1 MRKEFKNPIN
11 QKTKIRIVEMA
22 LAILL
27 AGCLLCG
34 CSDQTT
40 AGSKEPPQSTDE
52 TDRRTGSTKDGQEG
66 KVNAWE
72 DDEEAEIL
80 LVFRRSNYAWGFYD
94 NGYVIDTKGRFHSY
108 DNGCPRPLDGDESGD
123 ILSLANYLEVIL
135 ENDQG
140 VQVFDKE
147 FVEEISKLGA
157 DLAPE
162 DEFSSEHKMCDY
174 GQETIYYFNPETRK
188 LMQCQSTGDVDQMPK
203 YKSAAKIVKLL
214 EKALKKYSKP
224 AKDTDVIPDVSRVYS
239 LGECFETEFEM
250 NILNDWAGKWI
261 VKNSDDLNTF
271 ADISGIWV
279 NYILEKMKNARME
292 NYVFFITIED
302 ASKDK
307 QVPKAFWVSGECC
320 GFVYDKE
327 KEAAADHFVCR
338 VAAVNGSVL
347 PEELISIR
355 DLDGQAWAVFN
366 EGTASREMPIEDY
379 LTIEYAKDEEF
390 VVMRVG
396 EEYLLLPG
404 GSRRVFL
411 GDCAEDLQM
420 EDGQILRIVVDGE
433 IYNGGEVGYMRDV
446 FLKKVKETTNVTY
459 QEAIEKMAFPGTEG
473 ARFWWGEH
481 VVKYCEGDHVFL
493 VVLNHEYVYAYL
505 DGELA
510 LRYEFDERE
519 GILTPFFD
527 FLETCSGDV
536 EFSQE

>member
-1 MRKEFKNPIN
+1 MRKEFKNPKN
-11 QKTKIRIVEMA
+11 QKIKIRIVEMA

-140 VQVFDKE
+140 VQVLDKE

-157 DLAPE
+157 DLTPE

-203 YKSAAKIVKLL
+203 NKSAAKIVKLL

-224 AKDTDVIPDVSRVYS
+224 AKDTDVIPDVSKVFS
-239 LGECFETEFEM
+239 LGECFEMEFEV
-250 NILNDWAGKWI
+250 NVLSEWAGKWI
-261 VKNSDDLNTF
+261 VKDTDDLSSF
-271 ADISGIWV
+271 EGLSGIRV
-279 NYILEKMKNARME
+279 SDILEKMKNGHLEDAI
-292 NYVFFITIED
+292 FFITIED
-302 ASKDK
+302 ASKEK
-307 QVPKAFWVSGECC
+307 KTLSPKAFWVSGECC
-320 GFVYDKE
+320 DFVYDKE
-327 KEAAADHFVCR
+327 KEKEADHYICR
-338 VAAVNGSVL
+338 VAAVSGGKL
-347 PEELISIR
+347 PADLNSIR
-355 DLDGQAWAVFN
+355 DLEGQAWTVY
-366 EGTASREMPIEDY
+366 T
-379 LTIEYAKDEEF
+379 
-390 VVMRVG
+390 
-396 EEYLLLPG
+396 PG
-404 GSRRVFL
+404 
-411 GDCAEDLQM
+411 D
-420 EDGQILRIVVDGE
+420 
-433 IYNGGEVGYMRDV
+433 
-446 FLKKVKETTNVTY
+446 
-459 QEAIEKMAFPGTEG
+459 
-473 ARFWWGEH
+473 
-481 VVKYCEGDHVFL
+481 
-493 VVLNHEYVYAYL
+493 
-505 DGELA
+505 
-510 LRYEFDERE
+510 
-519 GILTPFFD
+519 
-527 FLETCSGDV
+527 
-536 EFSQE
+536 